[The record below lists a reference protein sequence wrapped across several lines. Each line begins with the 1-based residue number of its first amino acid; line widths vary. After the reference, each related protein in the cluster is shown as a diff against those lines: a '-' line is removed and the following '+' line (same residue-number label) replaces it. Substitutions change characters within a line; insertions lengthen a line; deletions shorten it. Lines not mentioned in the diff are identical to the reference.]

1 MSDNDG
7 TPPLNYSANDWFY
20 LKKGTGSECASGQNT
35 AECDKNKIKVKN
47 LTSQTDTL
55 GAAKTQYNDTKILYN
70 RELLFTINIFVGIGL
85 LIYYIYVN
93 GEALPKLGDAASKL
107 GGIRASM
114 TGLATSAISKVPNLK
129 KVPVPAIK
137 PPVPT

>member
-7 TPPLNYSANDWFY
+7 TRPINYSANDWFY
-20 LKKGTGSECASGQNT
+20 LKKGTGSECAPGKNT
-35 AECDKNKIKVKN
+35 AECDKNKIDVNN
-47 LTSQTDTL
+47 LLSQTDTL
-55 GAAKTQYNDTKILYN
+55 GAAITQYNDTKVLYN

-93 GEALPKLGDAASKL
+93 GEALPKLGDVTTKL
-107 GGIRASM
+107 GSIRASM
-114 TGLATSAISKVPNLK
+114 TGLATSAISKVP
-129 KVPVPAIK
+129 AIK

>member
-7 TPPLNYSANDWFY
+7 TKPLNYSANDWFY
-20 LKKGTGSECASGQNT
+20 LKKGAGSACDSSNRNPDPKCAQN
-35 AECDKNKIKVKN
+35 EKNVKN

-55 GAAKTQYNDTKILYN
+55 GAAITQYNDTKVLYN
-70 RELLFTINIFVGIGL
+70 RELLFTINIFVGLGF

-93 GEALPKLGDAASKL
+93 GDALPKLGDAASKL
-107 GGIRASM
+107 GGIQASM
-114 TGLATSAISKVPNLK
+114 TGLAKSTMS

-137 PPVPT
+137 PPVPA